1 MPQFS
6 KYEMHFYIHGKGGKS
21 AEGGELNS
29 EATQKATEP
38 KEMTA
43 KEAIRKVAGF
53 YAGTSL
59 VRTAVKTGVGLMDV
73 YTGNDY
79 QERVISGVISAGE
92 SVIGLA
98 LATAINPVAGATML
112 AGKAISMGA
121 EAERNK
127 KDIYVQGLSAELVR
141 DRAGGAFNRSR
152 INGRY

>member
-29 EATQKATEP
+29 EAAKMATEP

-43 KEAIRKVAGF
+43 KEAIKKIAGY
-53 YAGTSL
+53 YASTSL

-121 EAERNK
+121 EVAQRNK
-127 KDIYVQGLSAELVR
+127 EIVVQGISAQYVR
-141 DRAGGAFNRSR
+141 DRAGGSFNRSR
-152 INGRY
+152 MNGRY

>member
-6 KYEMHFYIHGKGGKS
+6 KYEMHFYIDGEGARDGGVDTTTS
-21 AEGGELNS
+21 
-29 EATQKATEP
+29 KAAKQVTEP
-38 KEMTA
+38 TDFKGA
-43 KEAIRKVAGF
+43 VKKVAGY
-53 YAGTSL
+53 YAKASL
-59 VRTAVKTGVGLMDV
+59 VRTGVKTGVSLMDT

-79 QERVISGVISAGE
+79 EQRVISGVISAGE
-92 SVIGLA
+92 TVIGLG
-98 LATAINPVAGATML
+98 LATAANPAAGAVIAL
-112 AGKAISMGA
+112 GKVISLGA

>member
-6 KYEMHFYIHGKGGKS
+6 KYEMHFYLDGEGAK
-21 AEGGELNS
+21 EGGADTTTS
-29 EATQKATEP
+29 KAT
-38 KEMTA
+38 KKVTDTTDFKGVA
-43 KEAIRKVAGF
+43 RKVAGY
-53 YAGTSL
+53 YAKASL
-59 VRTAVKTGVGLMDV
+59 VRTAVKTGVSLMDT

-79 QERVISGVISAGE
+79 EQRVISGVISIGE
-92 SVIGLA
+92 ELVGLG
-98 LATAINPVAGATML
+98 LATAINPAAGAVM
-112 AGKAISMGA
+112 AVGKVISLGA

>member
-6 KYEMHFYIHGKGGKS
+6 KYEMHFYIHGKGGKR
-21 AEGGELNS
+21 ADGGELNS
-29 EATQKATEP
+29 EATQRATGP

-43 KEAIRKVAGF
+43 KEAINKVAGY
-53 YAGTSL
+53 YAKTSL

-92 SVIGLA
+92 TVIGLG
-98 LATAINPVAGATML
+98 LATVANPTAGAFIAL
-112 AGKAISMGA
+112 GKVISLGA

-127 KDIYVQGLSAELVR
+127 KDIFVQGLSAELVR

-152 INGRY
+152 MNGRY